1 MAVNQGIP
9 NVNMERIQAA
19 LSRGDIAFALGLMC
33 ILVVLIL
40 PLPAW
45 LLDIALAFSLMSSV
59 LVLMTVLFIMKPLEF
74 SSFPTVLLVT
84 TMLRLGLNVAST
96 RLILSRGHEG
106 THAAGHVIEAFGN
119 FIMGGNFVIG
129 LIVFGIL
136 VIVNFV
142 VITKGSGRIAEVSAR
157 FSLDS
162 MPGKQMAIDADLS
175 AGLID
180 ETEAKRRRKE
190 VEGESNFYG
199 SMDGAAKFVRG
210 DAIAGL
216 CITFINIVGGIIVG
230 VAQMGV
236 SLSTAAH
243 TYTFLSVGD
252 GLVAQI
258 PALIVSTAAGLLISK
273 AATDEGSANKALFDQ
288 LTAYPSA
295 LGMAS
300 FLMFFI
306 SLLPGLPFVPFVML
320 AGLTGYGAYTIA
332 QKQEKDS
339 LTRITEIDEQEQ
351 KVIHDEQEKISQQG
365 ALYVEPIRLELGYSL
380 LPLLQNKDLNRSLPD
395 QITALRKQLANE
407 IGFVL
412 PVVRIQDNIQI
423 GSNEYTISIK
433 EIVSAKGDLRPSML
447 LAMDPQNAE
456 VMIPG
461 EPTKEP
467 TFGLN
472 AKWIDYNRKA
482 EAEGLNYTV
491 VDPCTVIITH
501 LTEVIKDNMVDL
513 LTFEETQKLFDGL
526 SKAHQKL
533 LRDISPAQISM
544 AGIQKVLHTLLQER
558 VSIRD
563 LPTILESIAEAC
575 TYSRDISAIA
585 EHVRARLSR
594 QICAANSDENGLLP
608 IITLSPEWEQ
618 LFHESLVGE
627 GESRQLAMAPSR
639 LQGFIQKVQS
649 TYNDQ
654 MIKGVVPVLLTNPT
668 VRPHVRSVVERF
680 RPSTVVLSQNEIHPR
695 VKLKTCAQIE

>member
-1 MAVNQGIP
+1 MPTNQGMPAI
-9 NVNMERIQAA
+9 NMDRIHAA

-33 ILVVLIL
+33 ILVLLIL

-45 LLDIALAFSLMSSV
+45 MLDIGLAFSIMSSI

-96 RLILSRGHEG
+96 RLILTHGHEG
-106 THAAGHVIEAFGN
+106 PQAAGHVIQAFGN
-119 FIMGGNFVIG
+119 FIMSGNFVIG

-175 AGLID
+175 AGLIN

-199 SMDGAAKFVRG
+199 AMDGAAKFVRG

-236 SLSTAAH
+236 SFSTAAH

-273 AATDEGSANKALFDQ
+273 AATDEGSANQALFSQ

-300 FLMFFI
+300 FLMLFI
-306 SLLPGLPFVPFVML
+306 ALLPGLPMIPFLFLSVV
-320 AGLTGYGAYTIA
+320 TGYGAWKVT
-332 QKQEKDS
+332 Q
-339 LTRITEIDEQEQ
+339 EQEAVANN
-351 KVIHDEQEKISQQG
+351 KVFEETMAEQREQTESQELMSQQG

-380 LPLLQNKDLNRSLPD
+380 LPLLQDAANGRSLPD

-407 IGFVL
+407 IGFLL
-412 PVVRIQDNIQI
+412 PVVRIQDNIQL
-423 GSNEYTISIK
+423 GSNEYCICIK
-433 EIVSAKGDLRPSML
+433 EIQCAKAELRPNML
-447 LAMDPQNAE
+447 LAMDPQNRE
-456 VMIPG
+456 MPLPG
-461 EPTKEP
+461 EVTKEP

-472 AKWIDYNRKA
+472 AKWIDPNRKV
-482 EAEGLNYTV
+482 EAEKMGCTV
-491 VDPCTVIITH
+491 VDPGTVITTH
-501 LTEVIKDNMVDL
+501 LTEVIKDNLVDL

-533 LRDISPAQISM
+533 LKEVSPAQISL
-544 AGIQKVLHTLLQER
+544 AGIQRVLQMLLQER
-558 VSIRD
+558 ISIRD

-575 TYSRDISAIA
+575 TFTRDVSAIS

-594 QICAANSDENGLLP
+594 QICAANADENGLLP

-618 LFHESLVGE
+618 IFHESLVGE
-627 GESRQLAMAPSR
+627 GDAKQLAIPPSR
-639 LQGFIQKVQS
+639 LQSFIAKVQE
-649 TYNDQ
+649 TYNEQ
-654 MIKGVVPVLLTNPT
+654 LMKGIMPVLLTNPST
-668 VRPHVRSVVERF
+668 RPHVRSIVERF

>member
-1 MAVNQGIP
+1 MSAQQTLPPI
-9 NVNMERIQAA
+9 NMERIQAA
-19 LSRGDIAFALGLMC
+19 LSRGDIAFAFGLMS
-33 ILVVLIL
+33 ILVLLIL
-40 PLPAW
+40 PMPAW
-45 LLDIALAFSLMSSV
+45 VMDIGLAFSIMSSV
-59 LVLMTVLFIMKPLEF
+59 VVLMTVLFIMKPLEF

-96 RLILSRGHEG
+96 RLILTHGHEG
-106 THAAGHVIEAFGN
+106 PQAAGHVIEAFGN
-119 FIMGGNFVIG
+119 FIMSGNFVIG

-180 ETEAKRRRKE
+180 EAEAKRRRKE

-199 SMDGAAKFVRG
+199 AMDGAAKFVRG
-210 DAIAGL
+210 DAIAAL

-236 SLSTAAH
+236 SFSEAAH

-273 AATDEGSANKALFDQ
+273 AASEEGSANQALFTQ

-300 FLMFFI
+300 FLMLFI
-306 SLLPGLPFVPFVML
+306 AFLPGLPFLPFAL
-320 AGLTGYGAYTIA
+320 LSGLTGYGAW
-332 QKQEKDS
+332 
-339 LTRITEIDEQEQ
+339 
-351 KVIHDEQEKISQQG
+351 KVTLEQEKMEQAKTLEQNQAEQIQMNETEEKMSQQG
-365 ALYVEPIRLELGYSL
+365 ALFVEPIRLELGYSL
-380 LPLLQNKDLNRSLPD
+380 LPLLQNTANARTLPD

-407 IGFVL
+407 IGFLL
-412 PVVRIQDNIQI
+412 PVVRIQDNIQL
-423 GSNEYTISIK
+423 GPNEYCISIK
-433 EIVSAKGDLRPSML
+433 EIQSAKAELRPSML
-447 LAMDPQNAE
+447 LAMDPQNRE
-456 VMIPG
+456 LLLPG
-461 EPTKEP
+461 EATKEP

-472 AKWIDYNRKA
+472 AKWIEINRRH
-482 EAEGLNYTV
+482 EAEKMGCTV
-491 VDPCTVIITH
+491 VDPATVITTH
-501 LTEVIKDNMVDL
+501 LTEVIKDNLVEL

-533 LRDISPAQISM
+533 LKEISPAQVSM
-544 AGIQKVLHTLLQER
+544 AAIQRILQMLLQER

-563 LPTILESIAEAC
+563 LSTILESIAEAC
-575 TYSRDISAIA
+575 TFTRDVSAIA

-594 QICAANSDENGLLP
+594 QICAANADEGGLLP

-618 LFHESLVGE
+618 TFHESLVGE
-627 GESRQLAMAPSR
+627 GEAKQLAIAPSR
-639 LQGFIQKVQS
+639 LQAFIAKVQDI
-649 TYNDQ
+649 YNEQ
-654 MIKGVVPVLLTNPT
+654 LMKGIMPVILTNPS
-668 VRPHVRSVVERF
+668 VRPHVRSIVERF

-695 VKLKTCAQIE
+695 VKLKTCAQID

>member
-1 MAVNQGIP
+1 MAANPGIP
-9 NVNMERIQAA
+9 DFNMERIQAA
-19 LSRGDIAFALGLMC
+19 LSRGDIAFAVGLMC
-33 ILVVLIL
+33 ILVAMIL
-40 PLPAW
+40 PMPAW
-45 LLDIALAFSLMSSV
+45 LLDIALAFSIMSSV

-96 RLILSRGHEG
+96 RLILSHGHEG
-106 THAAGHVIEAFGN
+106 PQAAGHVIQAFGN

-175 AGLID
+175 AGLIN
-180 ETEAKRRRKE
+180 EEEAKRRRKE

-236 SLSTAAH
+236 SLSDASR

-273 AATDEGSANKALFDQ
+273 AATDEGSANKALFAQ

-300 FLMFFI
+300 FLMLFI
-306 SLLPGLPFVPFVML
+306 SLLPGLPFIPFVLL
-320 AGLTGYGAYTIA
+320 AGLTGYGAWKVT
-332 QKQEKDS
+332 QDQEMQAHQEVFEKNVAEKKGQ
-339 LTRITEIDEQEQ
+339 TEAEELQ
-351 KVIHDEQEKISQQG
+351 SQQG

-380 LPLLQNKDLNRSLPD
+380 LPLLQARENGRSLPD

-412 PVVRIQDNIQI
+412 PTVRIQDNVQL
-423 GSNEYTISIK
+423 GSNEYSICIK
-433 EIVSAKGDLRPSML
+433 EIPSAQGDLRPNML
-447 LAMDPQNAE
+447 LAMDPQNRE
-456 VMIPG
+456 VGVPG

-472 AKWIDYNRKA
+472 AKWIDNNRRK
-482 EAEGLNYTV
+482 EAENLGCTV
-491 VDPCTVIITH
+491 VDPGTVITTH

-513 LTFEETQKLFDGL
+513 LTYEETQKLFEGL
-526 SKAHQKL
+526 SKSHQKL
-533 LRDISPAQISM
+533 LKDISPSMISM
-544 AGIQKVLHTLLQER
+544 AGIQRVLQILLQER

-575 TYSRDISAIA
+575 TFTRDVAGIA

-594 QICAANSDENGLLP
+594 QICAANSNEDGLLP

-627 GESRQLAMAPSR
+627 GDAKQLAMAPSR
-639 LQGFIQKVQS
+639 LQSFISEVQNV
-649 TYNDQ
+649 YGEQ
-654 MIKGVVPVLLTNPT
+654 MMQGVIPVLLTNPS
-668 VRPHVRSVVERF
+668 VRPHVRSVIERF
-680 RPSTVVLSQNEIHPR
+680 RPQTVVLSQNEIHPR

>member
-1 MAVNQGIP
+1 MATNHGLPEI
-9 NVNMERIQAA
+9 NMERIQAA
-19 LSRGDIAFALGLMC
+19 LSRGDIAFALGLMG

-96 RLILSRGHEG
+96 RLILTHGHEG
-106 THAAGHVIEAFGN
+106 THAAGHVIEAFGH

-175 AGLID
+175 AGIID

-199 SMDGAAKFVRG
+199 AMDGAAKFVRG

-236 SLSTAAH
+236 SLSTASH

-273 AATDEGSANKALFDQ
+273 ASTDEGSANKALFDQ

-306 SLLPGLPFVPFVML
+306 SLLPGLPFIPFML
-320 AGLTGYGAYTIA
+320 LSGLTGYGAYIVT
-332 QKQEKDS
+332 QKQEKEA
-339 LTRITEIDEQEQ
+339 LNRVVEEEQQEQ
-351 KVIHDEQEKISQQG
+351 KEQIETEEKLSQQG

-380 LPLLQNKDLNRSLPD
+380 LPLLQNKNNGRSLPD

-412 PVVRIQDNIQI
+412 PVVRIQDNVQL
-423 GSNEYTISIK
+423 GSNEYTVSIK
-433 EIVSAKGDLRPSML
+433 EIVSARGELRPSML
-447 LAMDPQNAE
+447 LAMDPQNRE
-456 VMIPG
+456 VMVPG
-461 EPTKEP
+461 EATKEP

-472 AKWIDYNRKA
+472 AKWIDLNRRSDA
-482 EAEGLNYTV
+482 EALGCTV
-491 VDPCTVIITH
+491 VDPCTVITTH

-575 TYSRDISAIA
+575 TYTRDIPTIS

-594 QICAANSDENGLLP
+594 QICAANSDENGVLP

-618 LFHESLVGE
+618 IFNEALVGE
-627 GESRQLAMAPSR
+627 GDSRQLAMAPSR
-639 LQGFIQKVQS
+639 LQNFIQKIQS
-649 TYNDQ
+649 TYSDQ
-654 MIKGVVPVLLTNPT
+654 MVKGVIPVLLTNPN
-668 VRPHVRSVVERF
+668 VRPHVRSVIERF

-695 VKLKTCAQIE
+695 VKLKTCALIE

>member
-1 MAVNQGIP
+1 MANQGFP
-9 NVNMERIQAA
+9 NISMERIHAA
-19 LSRGDIAFALGLMC
+19 IGRGDIAFAFGLMC
-33 ILVVLIL
+33 ILVLLVL

-45 LLDIALAFSLMSSV
+45 LMDIGLAFSIMSSIII
-59 LVLMTVLFIMKPLEF
+59 LMTVLFIMKPLEF

-96 RLILSRGHEG
+96 RLILTHGHEG
-106 THAAGHVIEAFGN
+106 PQAAGHVIQAFGN

-180 ETEAKRRRKE
+180 ENEARRRRKE

-199 SMDGAAKFVRG
+199 AMDGAAKFVRG
-210 DAIAGL
+210 DAVAGL
-216 CITFINIVGGIIVG
+216 CITFINIIGGIIVG

-236 SLSTAAH
+236 SLSVASH

-273 AATDEGSANKALFDQ
+273 ASTDEGSANQALFNQ

-300 FLMFFI
+300 FLMLFI
-306 SLLPGLPFVPFVML
+306 SFLPGLPFAPFFL
-320 AGLTGYGAYTIA
+320 LSGLTGYGAYKITQDQEEDA
-332 QKQEKDS
+332 QSKILEENMQQQKAQ
-339 LTRITEIDEQEQ
+339 TESDESM
-351 KVIHDEQEKISQQG
+351 SQQG
-365 ALYVEPIRLELGYSL
+365 ALYVEPIRLELGYGL
-380 LPLLQNKDLNRSLPD
+380 LPMLQESGAGRGLPD
-395 QITALRKQLANE
+395 KITNLRKQLANE
-407 IGFVL
+407 VGFLL
-412 PVVRIQDNIQI
+412 PVVRIQDNVQL
-423 GSNEYTISIK
+423 GSGEYSLYIK
-433 EIVSAKGDLRPSML
+433 EIQCGRAELRPHML
-447 LAMDPQNAE
+447 LAMDPQNRDIL
-456 VMIPG
+456 IPG
-461 EPTKEP
+461 EATKEP

-472 AKWIDYNRKA
+472 AKWIDSSRRQSA
-482 EAEGLNYTV
+482 EKLGYTV
-491 VDPCTVIITH
+491 VDPSTVITTH
-501 LTEVIKDNMVDL
+501 LTELIKDNMVEL
-513 LTFEETQKLFDGL
+513 LTFEETHKLLEGL
-526 SKAHQKL
+526 SKAHQKML
-533 LRDISPAQISM
+533 KEISPAQISM
-544 AGIQKVLHTLLQER
+544 AGIQRVLQTLLAER

-563 LPTILESIAEAC
+563 LATIIESIAEAC
-575 TYSRDISAIA
+575 TFTRDVGAIT

-594 QICAANSDENGLLP
+594 QICAANSDEAGLLP

-618 LFHESLVGE
+618 TFFESIVGE
-627 GESRQLAMAPSR
+627 GDAKQLAIAPSK
-639 LQGFIQKVQS
+639 LQAFISKVQD
-649 TYNDQ
+649 TYNEQ
-654 MIKGVVPVLLTNPT
+654 LMKGMMPVLLTNPS
-668 VRPHVRSVVERF
+668 VRPHVRSVIERF

-695 VKLKTCAQIE
+695 VRLKTCAQIE

>member
-1 MAVNQGIP
+1 MAENQGMP
-9 NVNMERIQAA
+9 NINMERIQAA

-40 PLPAW
+40 PMPAW

-96 RLILSRGHEG
+96 RLILSHGHEG
-106 THAAGHVIEAFGN
+106 TQAAGHVIEAFGN

-175 AGLID
+175 AGLIND
-180 ETEAKRRRKE
+180 EEAKRRRKE

-199 SMDGAAKFVRG
+199 AMDGAAKFVRG

-230 VAQMGV
+230 VAQMGI
-236 SLSTAAH
+236 SLSDASH

-273 AATDEGSANKALFDQ
+273 ASTDEGSANKALFSQ

-295 LGMAS
+295 LGMSS

-306 SLLPGLPFVPFVML
+306 ALLPGLPFVPFVLL
-320 AGLTGYGAYTIA
+320 AGLTGYGAWKVT
-332 QKQEKDS
+332 KDQEKLATSIVFEKAMEDKKVQ
-339 LTRITEIDEQEQ
+339 TESDE
-351 KVIHDEQEKISQQG
+351 KLSQQG
-365 ALYVEPIRLELGYSL
+365 SLYVEPIRLELGYSL
-380 LPLLQNKDLNRSLPD
+380 LPLLQNKDNGRSLSD
-395 QITALRKQLANE
+395 QISALRKQLANE

-412 PVVRIQDNIQI
+412 PVVRIQDNVQL
-423 GSNEYTISIK
+423 GSNEYMISIK
-433 EIVSAKGDLRPSML
+433 EILSAKGELRPTML
-447 LAMDPQNAE
+447 LAMDPENNE
-456 VMIPG
+456 VMLPG
-461 EPTKEP
+461 EATKEP

-472 AKWIDYNRKA
+472 AKWIDSHRRQ
-482 EAEGLNYTV
+482 EAEKMGCTV
-491 VDPCTVIITH
+491 VDPSTVITTH

-533 LRDISPAQISM
+533 LKDISPAQVSM
-544 AGIQKVLHTLLQER
+544 AGIQRVLQILLQER

-575 TYSRDISAIA
+575 TFTRDIHAIA
-585 EHVRARLSR
+585 EHVRSRLSR

-618 LFHESLVGE
+618 LFHDSLVGE
-627 GESRQLAMAPSR
+627 GDSKQLAIAPSR
-639 LQGFIQKVQS
+639 LQAFINEIQT

-654 MIKGVVPVLLTNPT
+654 MMKGIIPVLLTNPS
-668 VRPHVRSVVERF
+668 VRPHVRSVIERF

>member
-1 MAVNQGIP
+1 MADQGIP
-9 NVNMERIQAA
+9 NINMERIQAA
-19 LSRGDIAFALGLMC
+19 LSRGDIAFALGLMG

-40 PLPAW
+40 PMPAW

-74 SSFPTVLLVT
+74 SSFPTVLLIT

-96 RLILSRGHEG
+96 RLILSHGHEG
-106 THAAGHVIEAFGN
+106 THAAGHIIQAFGN

-180 ETEAKRRRKE
+180 EQEAKRRRKE

-236 SLSTAAH
+236 SLSQASH

-273 AATDEGSANKALFDQ
+273 ASTDEGSANKALFDQ

-300 FLMFFI
+300 FIMLFI
-306 SLLPGLPFVPFVML
+306 AILPGLPFVPFVL
-320 AGLTGYGAYTIA
+320 LSGLTGYGAWKVT
-332 QKQEKDS
+332 QDQERLAK
-339 LTRITEIDEQEQ
+339 EQIFEKTVEEQ
-351 KVIHDEQEKISQQG
+351 KVQSDAEEKMSQQG

-380 LPLLQNKDLNRSLPD
+380 LPLLQSKENGRSLPD
-395 QITALRKQLANE
+395 QITALRRQLAND
-407 IGFVL
+407 IGFLL
-412 PVVRIQDNIQI
+412 PVVRIQDNVQLA
-423 GSNEYTISIK
+423 SNEYVVSIK
-433 EIVSAKGDLRPSML
+433 EIQSAKGELRPNML
-447 LAMDPQNAE
+447 LAMDPQNQD
-456 VMIPG
+456 VMLPG
-461 EPTKEP
+461 EATKEP

-472 AKWIDYNRKA
+472 AKWIDNARRA
-482 EAEGLNYTV
+482 EAERMGCTV
-491 VDPCTVIITH
+491 VDPSTVITTH
-501 LTEVIKDNMVDL
+501 LTEIIKDNMVDL

-533 LRDISPAQISM
+533 LKDVSPALISM
-544 AGIQKVLHTLLQER
+544 AGIQRVLQTLLQER

-575 TYSRDISAIA
+575 TFTRDVPSIT

-594 QICAANSDENGLLP
+594 QICAANSDDEGVLP

-618 LFHESLVGE
+618 LFNESLVGE
-627 GESRQLAMAPSR
+627 GDSKQLAIAPSR
-639 LQGFIQKVQS
+639 LQNFISKIQS

-654 MIKGVVPVLLTNPT
+654 MMKGVIPVLLTNPS
-668 VRPHVRSVVERF
+668 VRPHVRSVIERF

-695 VKLKTCAQIE
+695 VRLKTCAQIE

>member
-1 MAVNQGIP
+1 MTTNQ

-40 PLPAW
+40 PMPAW
-45 LLDIALAFSLMSSV
+45 LLDIGLAFSLMSSV

-84 TMLRLGLNVAST
+84 TMMRLGLNVAST
-96 RLILSRGHEG
+96 RLILSHGHEG
-106 THAAGHVIEAFGN
+106 PQAAGHVIEAFGN
-119 FIMGGNFVIG
+119 FIMSGNFVIG

-175 AGLID
+175 AGLIND
-180 ETEAKRRRKE
+180 EEAKRRRKE

-199 SMDGAAKFVRG
+199 AMDGAAKFVRG

-216 CITFINIVGGIIVG
+216 CITFINIVGGIIIG

-236 SLSTAAH
+236 SFGDATR

-273 AATDEGSANKALFDQ
+273 ASTDEGSANKALFNQ

-295 LGMAS
+295 LGMSS
-300 FLMFFI
+300 FLMLFI
-306 SLLPGLPFVPFVML
+306 ALLPGLPFVPFVML
-320 AGLTGYGAYTIA
+320 AGLTGYGAWRVTKDQDEA
-332 QKQEKDS
+332 EKTQVFEKDVEDQK
-339 LTRITEIDEQEQ
+339 LQTDADE
-351 KVIHDEQEKISQQG
+351 KMSQQG

-380 LPLLQNKDLNRSLPD
+380 LPLLQTKDGSRSLSD
-395 QITALRKQLANE
+395 QITALRKQLAND

-412 PVVRIQDNIQI
+412 PVVRIQDNVQL
-423 GSNEYTISIK
+423 GSNEYSICIK
-433 EIVSAKGDLRPSML
+433 EIQSAKGGLRPNML
-447 LAMDPQNAE
+447 LAMDPQNKE
-456 VMIPG
+456 VMLPG
-461 EPTKEP
+461 ESTKEP

-472 AKWIDYNRKA
+472 AKWIDNNLRS
-482 EAEGLNYTV
+482 EAEKMGCTV
-491 VDPCTVIITH
+491 VDPSTVITTH

-533 LRDISPAQISM
+533 LKEISPASISM
-544 AGIQKVLHTLLQER
+544 AGIQRVLQTLLQER

-575 TYSRDISAIA
+575 TFTRDVASIS

-594 QICAANSDENGLLP
+594 QICAANSDDNGLLP

-618 LFHESLVGE
+618 IFHESLVGE
-627 GESRQLAMAPSR
+627 GDNKQLSIAPSR
-639 LQGFIQKVQS
+639 LQSFIGKVQS
-649 TYNDQ
+649 TYSDQ
-654 MIKGVVPVLLTNPT
+654 MMKGVVPVLLTNPS
-668 VRPHVRSVVERF
+668 VRPHVRAVIERF